1 MLSSL
6 FAASIAVSAPS
17 AGASTAD
24 RELIVLV
31 LIDAVRADH
40 VGAYG
45 YKKPTTPVL
54 DKLAA
59 TGTRYS
65 RAYVN
70 APWTRASTASFFTGM
85 NASRH
90 RTETDRSKLP
100 EGMRTMTRRLGEAGW
115 RTTGFSA
122 NGNGGSLA
130 NLDEGFDL
138 FEDPTN
144 TYKRT
149 ETRKRCRKK
158 YGKTIPPE
166 RLREAILEDC
176 KRYVGLPTGEFI
188 VHRAL
193 RHLKNSKAKKEFLFL
208 FLVDPHD
215 KGMTYFAPPRLE
227 KQFVGHAVGNKRPRV
242 LWEKD
247 NKYSD
252 EHRATVMGIYDA
264 GIRYSDEAMA
274 QFLKGLDELG
284 LRDKTTLFVTADH
297 GEGFGEHDFYL
308 HAHHFWEEVIHVP
321 LIATG
326 PHFKSSVDDRVTQ
339 AIDVSA
345 TILDIAGAKT
355 DGIQGFSLLKPQRQ
369 NAHVISEYNEYGIR
383 RQAIVGQRYKV
394 IWQRAVDEAWYM
406 RSFSDKFTPDEK
418 KAFFPSATFDTER
431 VRVFDLKND
440 PKERN
445 DLSEK
450 MPAEA
455 AQLLETLRRFVAESD
470 TLAANGNRLRLP

>member
-1 MLSSL
+1 MLSPML
-6 FAASIAVSAPS
+6 AAALAVSVPAAGRAAP
-17 AGASTAD
+17 D
-24 RELIVLV
+24 RELVVLI
-31 LIDAVRADH
+31 LIDALRADR
-40 VGAYG
+40 VGVYG
-45 YKKPTTPVL
+45 YAKPTTPVL
-54 DKLAA
+54 DALA
-59 TGTRYS
+59 TMGTRYT

-70 APWTRASTASFFTGM
+70 APWTRASVASFFTGL

-90 RTETDRSKLP
+90 RTETEKSKLP

-115 RTTGFSA
+115 KTTGFSA

-130 NLDEGFDL
+130 NLDEGYDL

-149 ETRKRCRKK
+149 ETRKRCHKK
-158 YGKTIPPE
+158 YGKTVPPE

-176 KRYVGLPTGEFI
+176 KRYIGLPTGEFI

-193 RHLKNSKAKKEFLFL
+193 RHLKTSRAKKEFLFL

-215 KGMTYFAPPRLE
+215 KSFTYFAPPRLE
-227 KQFVGHAVGNKRPRV
+227 KQFVGRAVGTKRPRV

-247 NKYSD
+247 NQYSA

-264 GIRYSDEAMA
+264 GIRYSDEALG
-274 QFLKGLDELG
+274 QFLEGLETLG
-284 LRDKTTLFVTADH
+284 LRDQTTLFVTADH

-321 LIATG
+321 LIAAG
-326 PHFKSSVDDRVTQ
+326 PRFKARVDDRLTQ

-355 DGIQGFSLLKPQRQ
+355 DGIQGFSLLKPQRK
-369 NAHVISEYNEYGIR
+369 NAHVISEYNEFGIH
-383 RQAIVGQRYKV
+383 RQAIIGELYKV
-394 IWQRAVDEAWYM
+394 IWQRAADEAWYM
-406 RSFSDKFTPDEK
+406 RSFSDKFTPEEK
-418 KAFFPSATFDTER
+418 KAFFPSVTFDTER
-431 VRVFDLKND
+431 VRVFGLKDD
-440 PKERN
+440 PKEKN

-455 AQLLETLRRFVAESD
+455 ARLLETLREFVAASD
-470 TLAANGNRLRLP
+470 ALAANMRSGP